1 MQTNKKLKENPFLW
15 KHYEGEIILL
25 NVRWYC
31 SYGLSYRN
39 LVEMMEERGLD
50 LAHTTIMRWVHE
62 YAPQIDKKIRPH
74 LKRTCDS
81 WRVDETYIKVNGKW
95 TYLYRAVDKEGN
107 TLDFLLR
114 AKRDAKA
121 ASRFFKKVLKAKH
134 TQTPRVINVDKNP
147 ALSCSLEQLKKEGLL
162 PKKMQIR
169 PVKYLNNIIEQ
180 DHRFIKKV
188 TKPCLGFKSL
198 RTASKTIAGIE
209 AMHTLWKG
217 QMRRCFSAGL
227 SRAQIVNKLFG
238 FTA

>member
-39 LVEMMEERGLD
+39 LVEMMEERGLN

-62 YAPQIDKKIRPH
+62 VAPQIDKKIRPY
-74 LKRTCDS
+74 LNRTCDS
-81 WRVDETYIKVNGKW
+81 WRVDETYIKVKGKW

-114 AKRDAKA
+114 TKRDAKA
-121 ASRFFKKVLKAKH
+121 ASRFFKKVLKANH

-147 ALSCSLEQLKKEGLL
+147 ALSCSLEQLKKQGLL

-188 TKPCLGFKSL
+188 TKPCLGFQSL
-198 RTASKTIAGIE
+198 PTASKTIAGIE
-209 AMHTLWKG
+209 AMHILWKG
-217 QMRRCFSAGL
+217 QLRRSFSAGL

-238 FTA
+238 LTA